1 MQHIYYIPKYLYR
14 FLIQVFLGRQFYL
27 VLKKDLSKSL
37 LKYNGSQDML
47 DSDSEVL
54 PTAKKEDGNW
64 EEGEQKNLFLIK
76 IKKFV
81 ETQFHK

>member
-1 MQHIYYIPKYLYR
+1 
-14 FLIQVFLGRQFYL
+14 
-27 VLKKDLSKSL
+27 
-37 LKYNGSQDML
+37 ML

-54 PTAKKEDGNW
+54 PTAKKKMANGKKEN
-64 EEGEQKNLFLIK
+64 KKILFLVK

>member
-54 PTAKKEDGNW
+54 PTAKKKMANGKKEN
-64 EEGEQKNLFLIK
+64 
-76 IKKFV
+76 KKFI
-81 ETQFHK
+81 FDKN